1 MLRNTFCHI
10 PGIGLR
16 TEQKL
21 WEEGIRTWDDYL
33 EMGGLALRGAR
44 GAAVTGGLE
53 RSIEA
58 LDEGDIGFF
67 AESLP
72 ASESWRLF
80 GEFGGRAAYLDI
92 ETTGVGYSD
101 GITTIAL
108 YDGRD
113 VRTYVSGEN
122 LRRFRDDIDAYE
134 MLITY
139 NGKCFDVPVIESYFM
154 MSLPQAHI
162 DLRYV
167 LHSLGYRGGLKGCEA
182 QLGLDR
188 GDLAGVDGY
197 FAVLLWHEYQRTGNP
212 AALETL
218 LAYNVEDTVNLERL
232 MQLAYNM
239 KLEETPFTDTHAVP
253 VTRPA
258 ARNLFTAD
266 TELIESI
273 RRTWGMPF
281 QM

>member
-21 WEEGIRTWDDYL
+21 WEEGIRTWDEYL

-44 GAAVTGGLE
+44 GAAMTEGLE
-53 RSIEA
+53 RSMEA
-58 LDEGDIGFF
+58 LDDDDIGFF

-80 GEFGGRAAYLDI
+80 GEFRGRAAYLDI

-108 YDGRD
+108 YDGRE

-122 LRRFRDDIDAYE
+122 LRQFRDDIDAYD

-154 MSLPQAHI
+154 MSLPHAHI

-188 GDLAGVDGY
+188 GNLAGVDGY

-239 KLEETPFTDTHAVP
+239 KLEETPFANTHAVP
-253 VTRPA
+253 ATEPV
-258 ARNLFTAD
+258 ARNLFSAD

-273 RRTWGMPF
+273 RRTWGMQF